1 MRAIWTGALG
11 FGLVN
16 IPVKIYSATQDS
28 SLDLDMLDKKD
39 YAHIKFLRVNEHTHK
54 EVSWENIVK
63 GYDYNGKMVVL
74 EDKDFKRANAV
85 KSELIEIDEFVKEAE
100 INSMLYEVPYYIVPD
115 KTGAKAYA
123 LLKEAL
129 QKTEMSGLCTF
140 ILRNR
145 EHLGLIKPEGNLLI
159 LNKIRFQEEIRDTE
173 ELDIP
178 QTEVKANELKMAV
191 TLINQLSGKF
201 DIKKYK
207 DNYAASL
214 MKVIKAKAKGQKFE
228 EPKLRISHS
237 AKKDLMDQL
246 QESLQAHKTKKA
258 S

>member
-39 YAHIKFLRVNEHTHK
+39 HSHIKFMRVNENTHK
-54 EVSWENIVK
+54 EVTWENIVK

-74 EDKDFKRANAV
+74 EDKDFKRASAV
-85 KSELIEIDEFVKEAE
+85 KSELIEIDEFVKEEE
-100 INSMLYEVPYYIVPD
+100 INSMLYEVPYFIVPD

-129 QKTEMSGLCTF
+129 LKTKMSGLCTF

-159 LNKIRFQEEIRDTE
+159 LNKIRFEEEIRDTE

-178 QTEVKANELKMAV
+178 KSEVKANELKMAV

-214 MKVIKAKAKGQKFE
+214 MKVIKAKAKGQKIE

-237 AKKDLMDQL
+237 AKKDLMEQL